1 MRTFDKYIWK
11 KFAVSFLGSLALLVV
26 VLVAIDVAEKIDD
39 FIDRQVPLEAIMA
52 YYLHFIPFY
61 ANLLSPLLV
70 FLSVLFF
77 TAKMAQQTEFVA
89 LLASGVSLTRLLRPY
104 LMASFVVFILS
115 LLLHNEITPKNVRE
129 IERFEYKYIKRRT
142 YFDQRQVHIKLSREG
157 YFFVRAFDKFDHIGY
172 DGHIE
177 RIVNARVVERYKAD
191 ELIWLDSARAWRLLR
206 VWHIRADGAP
216 RYVEQVD
223 TVLPLAPRD
232 IIRSE
237 FYTRTMGLREL
248 WEEYQRQKYVGGD
261 IAALLEVEMHERTA
275 IPFASIILTVIGFVS
290 AFRKK
295 RGGVALQIGLGL
307 ILAFAYV
314 FLLAIAKSAFTG
326 TFSIAWLGVWL
337 PNLTFAILAGLWY
350 WRSPK

>member
-1 MRTFDKYIWK
+1 MKTFDKYIWK
-11 KFAVSFLGSLALLVV
+11 KFIVSFLGSLGLLVV

-39 FIDRQVPLEAIMA
+39 FIDRQVPIEALFE

-77 TAKMAQQTEFVA
+77 TAKMAQRTEFLA
-89 LLASGVSLTRLLRPY
+89 LLAGGVSLGRLIRPY
-104 LMASFVVFILS
+104 IVVAFVVFLVS
-115 LLLHNEITPKNVRE
+115 FAFQVEITPRNVRE

-157 YFFVRAFDKFDHIGY
+157 YFFVRAFDKFDYIGY

-177 RIVNARVVERYKAD
+177 RIGSSRVLERYKAD
-191 ELIWLDSARAWRLLR
+191 ELIWLDSTKSWRLLR
-206 VWHIRADGAP
+206 VWHIGASQPP
-216 RYVEQVD
+216 RYLERLD
-223 TVLPLAPRD
+223 TVLPLTPRD

-237 FYTRTMGLREL
+237 FYTRTMSLREL
-248 WEEYQRQKYVGGD
+248 WEEYKRQRYVGGD
-261 IAALLEVEMHERTA
+261 LAALLEVEIHERIA

-295 RGGVALQIGLGL
+295 RGGVALQIGFGL
-307 ILAFAYV
+307 ILAFVYV
-314 FLLAIAKSAFTG
+314 FLLVIAKSAFTS

-337 PNLTFAILAGLWY
+337 PNVTFAVLAGIWY
-350 WRSPK
+350 RVSPK